1 MHDIEFYFMNIK
13 YWQNTQDYENHRH
26 SILDLVDQTF
36 ASGQLILGPHV
47 SAFEDNFSAYC
58 GVNSGVGVNSGTDA
72 LFLSLK
78 ALGIKAGD
86 EVITVSNTAV
96 PTVAAIRAA
105 GAMPIFVDVEE
116 NTYLMDVQKL
126 ESCVSEKTVCV
137 IPVHLFGQPVD
148 MDPLLAF
155 CCEHHLN
162 VIEDCAQSTGAL
174 YKKKKVGS
182 LGDCG
187 AFSFYPTK
195 ILGAFGDGGM
205 VVTDDKK
212 LFQKLKKLRFYG
224 IEDSYCANE
233 EGFNSRLD
241 EVQAALL
248 NFKLSHLEEQIVKRN
263 NIALSYYDALRSTVS
278 IKLPVTKNDR
288 THSYYTYTITAQ
300 KRDQLKQ
307 YLSDEGIETKINY
320 PTPIHLMPGYQFLGY
335 KEGELPVTEQLSKQ
349 ILSLPIYPDMSSR
362 QVGYICDK
370 IIKFYG

>member
-1 MHDIEFYFMNIK
+1 MYDIEPTVMNIK
-13 YWQNTQDYENHRH
+13 YWQYTQDYENHRD
-26 SILDLVDQTF
+26 SILDVVDQTF
-36 ASGQLILGPHV
+36 TSGQLILGPHV

-58 GVNSGVGVNSGTDA
+58 GVKSGVGVNSGTDA

-78 ALGIKAGD
+78 ALGVKTGD

-105 GAMPIFVDVEE
+105 GATPVFVDVEE
-116 NTYLMDVQKL
+116 DTYLMDVQKL
-126 ESCVSEKTVCV
+126 ESCVSEKTACV

-155 CCEHHLN
+155 CCKHHLN
-162 VIEDCAQSTGAL
+162 VVEDCAQSTGAM

-195 ILGAFGDGGM
+195 VLGAFGDGGM
-205 VVTDDKK
+205 VVTGDKK

-224 IEDSYCANE
+224 MEDSYCASE
-233 EGFNSRLD
+233 EGYNSRLD

-248 NFKLSHLEEQIVKRN
+248 DFKLPHLEEQIGKRN
-263 NIALSYYDALRSTVS
+263 TIALSYYDALQSIKS
-278 IKLPVTKNDR
+278 IKLPVPKNDR
-288 THSYYTYTITAQ
+288 THSYYTYTITAL

-320 PTPIHLMPGYQFLGY
+320 SIPIHLMPGYQFLGY
-335 KEGELPVTEQLSKQ
+335 KEGDLPVTEQLSRQ
-349 ILSLPIYPDMSSR
+349 ILSLPIYPDMGSD
-362 QVGYICDK
+362 QVGYICEN
-370 IIKFYG
+370 ISKFYE